1 MKKNI
6 EKTKKFFLKQKPS
19 WRHAAGQR
27 FCLVAVNIG
36 ANRPKSWNSLNYIF
50 FLNKKN
56 SG

>member
-19 WRHAAGQR
+19 WRHAAGHR